1 MSDLVFVRDAQGRPL
16 MPMSAAYAR
25 TLIRNGKAHLQ
36 PHPTLTIIQLTRA
49 VASPVLRPVILG
61 LRVHKMMIELIILVD
76 QARASTAHFRIVV
89 DLQPNVLDQGHPLLS
104 TRKSNNTSTRRLIIR
119 VNSHR
124 RSQSRRFLRRS
135 NDWRRQA
142 LEEVIV
148 AIQQF
153 VPISHLVVLPFLPMS
168 APPRVMRRWLERRL
182 IDRVVLRTNSISL
195 ITSHDGV
202 QQNDLLQLYQ
212 ILVGLALHKGE
223 LPPLVVARYIDAFK
237 GLPLPFSQPQWQAT
251 DTEKADHDMD
261 DEHSLI
267 GRLCT
272 IHQQN
277 DSFTGLIGG
286 LSLDGGL
293 ELHVPVAVEVH
304 RVIWEV
310 VQIDAT
316 TRRRL
321 WDATSVVLMPIRGAS

>member
-25 TLIRNGKAHLQ
+25 TLIRDGKAHLQ
-36 PHPTLTIIQLTRA
+36 PHPTLTIIQLTRV

-61 LRVHKMMIELIILVD
+61 LRVHGMTIELIILVD

-89 DLQPNVLDQGHPLLS
+89 DLKPNALDQEHPLLS

-135 NDWRRQA
+135 NDWQRQA

-182 IDRVVLRTNSISL
+182 IDRVVLRTNSISP
-195 ITSHDGV
+195 
-202 QQNDLLQLYQ
+202 LL
-212 ILVGLALHKGE
+212 E
-223 LPPLVVARYIDAFK
+223 
-237 GLPLPFSQPQWQAT
+237 
-251 DTEKADHDMD
+251 
-261 DEHSLI
+261 
-267 GRLCT
+267 
-272 IHQQN
+272 
-277 DSFTGLIGG
+277 
-286 LSLDGGL
+286 
-293 ELHVPVAVEVH
+293 
-304 RVIWEV
+304 
-310 VQIDAT
+310 
-316 TRRRL
+316 
-321 WDATSVVLMPIRGAS
+321 